1 MKSPREMVTEVC
13 QQQEERA
20 PQWPEEKVLQQYSAV
35 YSIPLG
41 YTVSALAK
49 RMRFLEFE
57 IWCSPIICNG
67 LSSTN
72 SGFVFMC
79 CLM

>member
-1 MKSPREMVTEVC
+1 MKSPRKMVTEVC
-13 QQQEERA
+13 QQQESA

-35 YSIPLG
+35 YSIPSD

-49 RMRFLEFE
+49 GCFLEFE
-57 IWCSPIICNG
+57 IWCRPIICNG
-67 LSSTN
+67 LSCTN
-72 SGFVFMC
+72 SGFVFMR